1 MTKGQAL
8 LDFLRKLGF
17 DDNEKLDDFFDDMDR
32 FRLIEE
38 LGDGKPNFR
47 VDPEDYYGEETP
59 NKNDPN
65 YIPEVNQ
72 YAVYCRGFASN
83 CKYTYCVNCKYKNFW
98 KEEYANG
105 ERMQLGKPN
114 ERLADCA
121 SRLRAMW
128 GEDWVGVLEMLSNH
142 PEEALE
148 IFGEDMIHESN
159 NILDEISKIKMGE
172 KE

>member
-1 MTKGQAL
+1 M
-8 LDFLRKLGF
+8 
-17 DDNEKLDDFFDDMDR
+17 
-32 FRLIEE
+32 
-38 LGDGKPNFR
+38 
-47 VDPEDYYGEETP
+47 
-59 NKNDPN
+59 
-65 YIPEVNQ
+65 
-72 YAVYCRGFASN
+72 
-83 CKYTYCVNCKYKNFW
+83 
-98 KEEYANG
+98 

-142 PEEALE
+142 PEEAIE
-148 IFGEDMIHESN
+148 IFGEDMIEESN